1 MNTIIK
7 IETKIPLTLVCT
19 FDNGIVK
26 HINLQSITHLPVFS
40 FLKNEN
46 EFKELT
52 NHGYFIEWKRH
63 EADLSADTL
72 LNWNGY

>member
-40 FLKNEN
+40 FLKKVFEN
-46 EFKELT
+46 PSFASLAAFFKKIFKERKQFLRLVV
-52 NHGYFIEWKRH
+52 HF
-63 EADLSADTL
+63 
-72 LNWNGY
+72 